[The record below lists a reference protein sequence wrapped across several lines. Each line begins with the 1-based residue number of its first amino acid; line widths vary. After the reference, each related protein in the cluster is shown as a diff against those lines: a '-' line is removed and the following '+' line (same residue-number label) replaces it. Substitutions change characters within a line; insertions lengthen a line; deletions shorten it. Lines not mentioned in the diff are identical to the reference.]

1 MITFQLKTLIVPLQ
15 FNKVIA
21 KQEFLSAAPL
31 TRFIAQSDCL
41 IQIDGRGVFGGAAV
55 GLVVVLED
63 VDGLLVV
70 LLVLDEVLELWLLVV
85 AGALGAEDWL
95 LVVAGVLGVED
106 WLLVVAGALE
116 AED

>member
-1 MITFQLKTLIVPLQ
+1 M
-15 FNKVIA
+15 
-21 KQEFLSAAPL
+21 
-31 TRFIAQSDCL
+31 
-41 IQIDGRGVFGGAAV
+41 
-55 GLVVVLED
+55 LED